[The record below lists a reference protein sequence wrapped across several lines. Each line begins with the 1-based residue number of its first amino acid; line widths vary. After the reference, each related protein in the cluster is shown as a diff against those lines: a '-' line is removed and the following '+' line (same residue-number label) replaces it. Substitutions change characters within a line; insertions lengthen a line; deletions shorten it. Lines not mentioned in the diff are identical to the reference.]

1 MTDELLTTKDVA
13 ERLKV
18 STEAVRQMYYRGSIP
33 APLKIGRR
41 AYWRENDFEAWIAR
55 RADAAVNGIG
65 RSPS

>member
-18 STEAVRQMYYRGSIP
+18 STEAVRQMYYRGTLL
-33 APLKIGRR
+33 APMAIGRKS
-41 AYWRENDFEAWIAR
+41 YWRRCDFDSWIAK